1 MSTETQFVRTAALVT
16 AAALR
21 GDDTAVRLLLH
32 TLPADEVAAACEG
45 AVLAMAG
52 LLAEFLP
59 ADAIARAV
67 TEAQQLA
74 QQAATE
80 RNHP

>member
-1 MSTETQFVRTAALVT
+1 MNEYLRTAALIT

-21 GDDTAVRLLLH
+21 GDDVAVRLLLH
-32 TLPADEVAAACEG
+32 TLPPERIAATAEG

-52 LLAEFLP
+52 LVRE
-59 ADAIARAV
+59 AITPEAV
-67 TEAQQLA
+67 QNAVREAQQLA